1 MQNLKENWQKL
12 SEKTRKLVIGLTA
25 GMLVIV
31 VAAVI
36 LLNLT
41 KNTDYSTLFT
51 GMNQEEAQEVA
62 GLLNES
68 GVDYRYD
75 A

>member
-51 GMNQEEAQEVA
+51 EIGRAHV
-62 GLLNES
+62 
-68 GVDYRYD
+68 
-75 A
+75 

>member
-51 GMNQEEAQEVA
+51 GMNQEEAQLVFK
-62 GLLNES
+62 
-68 GVDYRYD
+68 
-75 A
+75 

>member
-68 GVDYRYD
+68 GVD
-75 A
+75 

>member
-51 GMNQEEAQEVA
+51 GMNQEEAT
-62 GLLNES
+62 S
-68 GVDYRYD
+68 
-75 A
+75 